1 MAFKVREEKVKKV
14 EEYRKLMENAR
25 AVYLLDFTGLTV
37 AEFNE
42 LRKRLKSKGYKVK
55 VVKNTLL
62 KRAIDGS
69 VYNGLSEFLRGP
81 NALLI
86 SYDKDVIGIL
96 KLFYEFRKE
105 VEKGVLK
112 GGWVEGEIVKR
123 EEIRTLATL
132 PSYDELMGKVVVLIN
147 APINNLY
154 MVLCGLLKKLAVVIN
169 EIKKKKE
176 ES

>member
-123 EEIRTLATL
+123 EEIRTLAAL

>member
-14 EEYRKLMENAR
+14 EEYKKLMENAR

-69 VYNGLSEFLRGP
+69 VYNGLSEFLKGP

-86 SYDKDVIGIL
+86 SYDKDVIGVL

-123 EEIRTLATL
+123 EEIRALATL
-132 PSYDELMGKVVVLIN
+132 PSYDELIGKAVVLMN

-154 MVLCGLLKKLAVVIN
+154 MVLYGLLKKLAIVIN